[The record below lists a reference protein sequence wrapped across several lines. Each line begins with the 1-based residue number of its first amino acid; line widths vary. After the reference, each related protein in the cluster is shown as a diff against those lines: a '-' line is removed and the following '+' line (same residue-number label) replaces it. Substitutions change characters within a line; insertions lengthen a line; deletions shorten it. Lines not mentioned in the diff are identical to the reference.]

1 MKKIYLFLFIIF
13 IISLFFHFNYKI
25 KNNINIYS
33 EIAKPVFEVTF
44 NKVKEVN
51 NNNLSDENIIYIK
64 NYTNNILSDFSFEYF
79 LFFEYPTDM
88 LEVTFYL
95 NSKKLNFNNFYS
107 EKIILNNSK
116 KENHEIKIKINF
128 INNFNKK
135 YFNKL
140 NIKIFAKQ
148 LY

>member
-25 KNNINIYS
+25 KNNINVYS
-33 EIAKPVFEVTF
+33 EIAKPIFEVSF
-44 NKVKEVN
+44 NKIKEIN
-51 NNNLSDENIIYIK
+51 NNNLSGENIIYIK

-79 LFFEYPTDM
+79 LFFEYPTNIF
-88 LEVTFYL
+88 EVTFYL
-95 NSKKLNFNNFYS
+95 NSKKINFNNFYT
-107 EKIILNNSK
+107 EKIILNNYK
-116 KENHEIKIKINF
+116 KENHEIKIKINY

>member
-44 NKVKEVN
+44 NKVKEIN

-64 NYTNNILSDFSFEYF
+64 NYTNNFLSDFSFEYF
-79 LFFEYPTDM
+79 LFSEYPTDM
-88 LEVTFYL
+88 LEITFYL

-116 KENHEIKIKINF
+116 KENHEIKIKINY

>member
-44 NKVKEVN
+44 NKVKEIN

-116 KENHEIKIKINF
+116 KENHEIKIKINY

>member
-44 NKVKEVN
+44 NKVKEIN

-64 NYTNNILSDFSFEYF
+64 NYTNNFLSDFSFEYF

-116 KENHEIKIKINF
+116 KENHEIKIKINY

-135 YFNKL
+135 YFNEL

>member
-33 EIAKPVFEVTF
+33 EIAKPVFEVSF
-44 NKVKEVN
+44 NKVKEIN
-51 NNNLSDENIIYIK
+51 NDNLSDENIIYIK

-116 KENHEIKIKINF
+116 KENHEIIIKINF

>member
-1 MKKIYLFLFIIF
+1 MLP
-13 IISLFFHFNYKI
+13 
-25 KNNINIYS
+25 
-33 EIAKPVFEVTF
+33 AVRQGV
-44 NKVKEVN
+44 
-51 NNNLSDENIIYIK
+51 
-64 NYTNNILSDFSFEYF
+64 F

-116 KENHEIKIKINF
+116 KENHEIKIKINY

>member
-44 NKVKEVN
+44 NKVKEIN
-51 NNNLSDENIIYIK
+51 NDNLSDENIIYIK

-116 KENHEIKIKINF
+116 KENHEIKIKINY

>member
-44 NKVKEVN
+44 NKVKEIN
-51 NNNLSDENIIYIK
+51 NDNLSDENIVYIK

-116 KENHEIKIKINF
+116 KENHEIKIKINY

>member
-95 NSKKLNFNNFYS
+95 NSKKINFNNFYS

-116 KENHEIKIKINF
+116 KENHEIKIKINY

>member
-1 MKKIYLFLFIIF
+1 MKKIFLLLFLFFIIF
-13 IISLFFHFNYKI
+13 LFFHFNYKS
-25 KNNINIYS
+25 KNNLNIYS
-33 EIAKPVFEVTF
+33 EIAVPIFDISF
-44 NKVKEVN
+44 NDIKEIN
-51 NNNLSDENIIYIK
+51 NNNLIAENIIYIK
-64 NYTNNILSDFSFEYF
+64 NHKNNILSDISFEYY
-79 LFFEYPTDM
+79 LYLEYPTDM

-116 KENHEIKIKINF
+116 KENHEIKIKINY

>member
-116 KENHEIKIKINF
+116 KGNHEIKIKINY

>member
-33 EIAKPVFEVTF
+33 EIAKPVFEVSF
-44 NKVKEVN
+44 NKVKEIN
-51 NNNLSDENIIYIK
+51 NDNLSDENIIYIK

-116 KENHEIKIKINF
+116 KENHEIKIKINY
-128 INNFNKK
+128 INNFNKI

>member
-33 EIAKPVFEVTF
+33 EIAKPVFEVSF
-44 NKVKEVN
+44 NKVKEIN
-51 NNNLSDENIIYIK
+51 NDNLSDENIIYIK

-116 KENHEIKIKINF
+116 KENHEIKIKINY